1 MKSSAIVGIF
11 LFEFKGMMQVFD
23 KTGGLHP
30 CYREG
35 AAAATGNAAL
45 VV

>member
-11 LFEFKGMMQVFD
+11 LFEFKGMMQMFN

-30 CYREG
+30 RYREG
-35 AAAATGNAAL
+35 ATVAAGNAAL
-45 VV
+45 IV